1 MTNGMFITPKQK
13 KLMKERKRK
22 MKLFQSGVDISKNNK
37 NNNSNNSKVIIS
49 QNTSSSPNLSNNNN
63 KKRQRSID
71 DNNDHDENNISSNN
85 VLENESKESKNI
97 NNDKSSKHLKSNNN
111 KKTDMTIVIPSNL
124 STKEIKKFRK
134 DTRRKVR
141 EDGKDENQIIFMDE
155 KTMNDNSNIEPVKKK
170 QKTFTFP
177 CIKQI
182 VELEKLN
189 KENNITN
196 NVVESNNSNHV
207 SNTNTN
213 DTNDNIIT
221 NDDDKS
227 KYIAIDCEMV
237 GIGPTSKQSAVAR
250 ISCVDWD
257 CNVLLDTYV
266 EVPGKVT
273 DFRTWV

>member
-13 KLMKERKRK
+13 KLMKERKK
-22 MKLFQSGVDISKNNK
+22 KKKLFQAGVVSKNNTK
-37 NNNSNNSKVIIS
+37 STEIIS
-49 QNTSSSPNLSNNNN
+49 QDPPSSPNRSTNNNNNN
-63 KKRQRSID
+63 KKRPRSGDND
-71 DNNDHDENNISSNN
+71 DISPNELEDETKN
-85 VLENESKESKNI
+85 SKNI
-97 NNDKSSKHLKSNNN
+97 NNNGPSKMLNKNNN
-111 KKTDMTIVIPSNL
+111 KNKKNDMTIIIPSDL

-134 DTRRKVR
+134 DSRRKAR

-155 KTMNDNSNIEPVKKK
+155 KTAMDDNIEPVKKK
-170 QKTFTFP
+170 PKFTFP

-189 KENNITN
+189 KENNITTN
-196 NVVESNNSNHV
+196 SVVESYHSNNS
-207 SNTNTN
+207 SNNN
-213 DTNDNIIT
+213 NNTNDNII

-237 GIGPTSKQSAVAR
+237 GIGPTSKQSALAR

-266 EVPGKVT
+266 KVPGKVT
-273 DFRTWV
+273 DFRTWVSVCFFIIQT